1 VGKEGNIVTKKL
13 VEDHGREK
21 NLTIATKEAM
31 AMLRDYLK
39 EILPPLEDDE
49 QEAPVIFV

>member
-1 VGKEGNIVTKKL
+1 

-39 EILPPLEDDE
+39 EILLPLEEDE
-49 QEAPVIFV
+49 QEPPVIFV